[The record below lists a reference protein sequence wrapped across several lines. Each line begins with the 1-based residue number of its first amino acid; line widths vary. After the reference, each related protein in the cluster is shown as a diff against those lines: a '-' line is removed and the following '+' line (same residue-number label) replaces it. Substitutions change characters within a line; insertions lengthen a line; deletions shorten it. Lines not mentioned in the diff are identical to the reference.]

1 MKKMNAKFVVILE
14 QLGLPLVDIVGVN
27 LGDKLSQKVNA
38 NFPSR
43 E

>member
-1 MKKMNAKFVVILE
+1 MEKMNAKFVVILE
-14 QLGLPLVDIVGVN
+14 QLELPLVDFVGVN
-27 LGDKLSQKVNA
+27 FGDKLSQKVDV